1 MYCDMLLYRS
11 DSIPGADLPC
21 VIMRA
26 QRESFD
32 VIGRVG
38 FDHDFGVS
46 RYGMLAM
53 LELVARTKALCDC
66 GVCCIYGLM
75 PIVRT
80 AYDWLWKGCEV

>member
-1 MYCDMLLYRS
+1 M
-11 DSIPGADLPC
+11 PC

-46 RYGMLAM
+46 RYAVLAM
-53 LELVARTKALCDC
+53 LTVVAPPKAS
-66 GVCCIYGLM
+66 
-75 PIVRT
+75 
-80 AYDWLWKGCEV
+80 

>member
-1 MYCDMLLYRS
+1 MS
-11 DSIPGADLPC
+11 C

-46 RYGMLAM
+46 RYAVLAA
-53 LELVARTKALCDC
+53 LKVTAQSKPAKA
-66 GVCCIYGLM
+66 
-75 PIVRT
+75 
-80 AYDWLWKGCEV
+80 